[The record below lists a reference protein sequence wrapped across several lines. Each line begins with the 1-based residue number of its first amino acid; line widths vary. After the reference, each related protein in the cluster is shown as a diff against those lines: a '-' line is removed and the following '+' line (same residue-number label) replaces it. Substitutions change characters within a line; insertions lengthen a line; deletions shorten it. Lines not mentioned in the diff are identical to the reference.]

1 VKDKEGA
8 LALFREALAIYDAL
22 VAADPNDMSTR
33 RQWAVAQRNVGATI
47 GVSNPDEAVANL
59 QKAAQTLEELV
70 AKDPKNGDF
79 RRQWAFTYLKKSQ
92 FEVET
97 ENLEAAAA
105 SALEGI
111 KIDEALVAAS
121 PGNVAAQ
128 NTLALLYRQLGASHA
143 KWAGKADARKEVQ
156 SEQWRNA
163 RNAYAKCLE
172 IYQSM
177 KAQGTLAGAD
187 AKKPE
192 EVAAEI
198 ARCDEA
204 LR

>member
-1 VKDKEGA
+1 
-8 LALFREALAIYDAL
+8 
-22 VAADPNDMSTR
+22 VAADPKDVSTR
-33 RQWAVAQRNVGATI
+33 RQCAVAYRNVGATI
-47 GVSNPDEAVANL
+47 GAADRTEASRHL
-59 QKAAQTLEELV
+59 DKAAQILSELV
-70 AKDPKNGDF
+70 AADPKNGDF
-79 RRQWAFTYLKKSQ
+79 RRQWAFTYLKRSQ
-92 FEVET
+92 FEAEIDDI
-97 ENLEAAAA
+97 EAAIA

-143 KWAGKADARKEVQ
+143 KWAGKADAPKEVQ

-163 RNAYAKCLE
+163 KAAYAKCLE
-172 IYQSM
+172 IYQAM
-177 KAQGTLAGAD
+177 KAKGTLAGAD

-192 EVAAEI
+192 ELAAEI